1 MKTVAFLV
9 VAALAAAPSIAAK
22 QCHDDK
28 GRFTKCP
35 TASTSAAVVKGKDG
49 KCRVAAGP
57 KKGQFTKC

>member
-1 MKTVAFLV
+1 MKTVACL
-9 VAALAAAPSIAAK
+9 VAAALIATPSIAAK
-22 QCHDDK
+22 QCNDEK

-35 TASTSAAVVKGKDG
+35 TAPASAAAVKGKDG